1 VAEHELVHAYCHLT
15 FGTCGPEWYKEGMA
29 DVAAR
34 SGRGGGAV
42 NCPPEVVRL
51 LRQERGKSIR
61 DIVIARRF
69 TEPIADRMDEIHEA
83 QSTGDLAKNQ
93 WLAADDEIV
102 AKARQSYDWSWSLCH
117 FLCNNPNYRDRFR
130 MLGMGYLSQS
140 DVSFQQLF
148 GPVADQ
154 LMFEYGLF
162 LRDVDNGYRVDL
174 CGWDWQQEFLEI
186 EATET
191 ISSLVKASWGYQ
203 PSRLLVSA
211 GQEYDYTAV
220 GSWTTGAGRLETSAD
235 GDDNGRGRLI
245 GVILQGYSLGE
256 PFELGAGGSFVARNG
271 GRLYLRCGDAWHEL
285 GDNAGRVTI
294 QWQKKQRGSSLE
306 SRLQPAEAGTPTD
319 PGGP

>member
-1 VAEHELVHAYCHLT
+1 MEATLRMIAKYWRRPLQGRVVCFVAHDLSNWSDESLRHSQARVLLEHVRGGTQILERDGRSTKSSAHVYATSNRGVAEHELVHAYCHLT

-154 LMFEYGLF
+154 LIFEYDLF
-162 LRDVDNGYRVDL
+162 LRDVDNG
-174 CGWDWQQEFLEI
+174 
-186 EATET
+186 
-191 ISSLVKASWGYQ
+191 
-203 PSRLLVSA
+203 
-211 GQEYDYTAV
+211 
-220 GSWTTGAGRLETSAD
+220 
-235 GDDNGRGRLI
+235 
-245 GVILQGYSLGE
+245 
-256 PFELGAGGSFVARNG
+256 
-271 GRLYLRCGDAWHEL
+271 
-285 GDNAGRVTI
+285 
-294 QWQKKQRGSSLE
+294 
-306 SRLQPAEAGTPTD
+306 
-319 PGGP
+319 